1 MLKYLYIVYSAKP
14 GGRLEPW
21 GPSSLFK
28 RSRSTR
34 IALVSAMPI
43 KILRSAVYGGST
55 GGQFV
60 RSSGQQIVSRS
71 WTDGQID
78 RRSMWS
84 AYAGSTDKNR
94 KQIIGLCNSN
104 ATSDHQQTISRSS
117 GQRIIRSADHPVI
130 RSADHPVIR
139 SADRHAAS
147 Q

>member
-34 IALVSAMPI
+34 TILVSATPF

-55 GGQFV
+55 GGQI
-60 RSSGQQIVSRS
+60 STASGQQIVDRRTDRPTLYPTNLYRNHRGKPEADHPLVQQYCNSRS
-71 WTDGQID
+71 
-78 RRSMWS
+78 S
-84 AYAGSTDKNR
+84 A
-94 KQIIGLCNSN
+94 
-104 ATSDHQQTISRSS
+104 DHQQ
-117 GQRIIRSADHPVI
+117 IIRSADHPVS
-130 RSADHPVIR
+130 RSSGQQIIR